1 MHRCLGS
8 VFELSG
14 GNPQFGMPITA
25 GIAVVGIPLCLFL
38 FYAAI
43 LKGIAETE
51 EDDEAF
57 LGR

>member
-1 MHRCLGS
+1 MYLCLGS

-14 GNPQFGMPITA
+14 GNPQFGIPITT

-51 EDDEAF
+51 EDDKAF
-57 LGR
+57 LGK